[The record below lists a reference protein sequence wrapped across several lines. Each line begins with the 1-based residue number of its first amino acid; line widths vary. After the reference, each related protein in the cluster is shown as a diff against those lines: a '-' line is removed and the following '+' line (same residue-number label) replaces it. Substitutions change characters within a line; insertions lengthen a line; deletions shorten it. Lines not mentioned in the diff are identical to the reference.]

1 MAPSDFLGETW
12 TDLCA
17 RIDAAHLGRWA
28 CSEPVLGVFTD
39 VDALANDVHSSRD
52 RAHVDDVFGA
62 LLRLAAADNGDDQ
75 DAAMVVAHLMH
86 KGSRSVAISLKDLSP
101 DIDEVAAAEL
111 WIQIRAYRWR
121 QRRHSH
127 ALGLKNDTKAALLR
141 ELAPARDRDGRRRQV
156 SFSPEVVTWL
166 SDARVNQADSGG
178 PEVDREAE
186 DELLDV
192 LSWAKGA
199 GVLSDDDV
207 RLLLDFELATL
218 PQRRAAAAKWGL
230 SDRHL
235 RRRCSHAK
243 QRLHDARLAY
253 LEYAA

>member
-1 MAPSDFLGETW
+1 MAPSYFLGETW

-28 CSEPVLGVFTD
+28 SSEPVLGPFTD
-39 VDALANDVHSSRD
+39 VGALADDVHSSSNRE
-52 RAHVDDVFGA
+52 HVDEVFGA
-62 LLRLAAADNGDDQ
+62 LLRLAAVDNGDDQ

-86 KGSRSVAISLKDLSP
+86 KGSRAVAVSLSDLSP

-111 WIQIRAYRWR
+111 WMQIRGYRWR

-166 SDARVNQADSGG
+166 SDARLALGDPGE
-178 PEVDREAE
+178 PESCREAE

-192 LSWAKGA
+192 LTWARGT
-199 GVLSDDDV
+199 GVLTDNDV
-207 RLLLDFELATL
+207 RLLLEFELATL
-218 PQRRAAAAKWGL
+218 PQRRIAAAEWGL

-235 RRRCSHAK
+235 RRRCSQAK

-253 LEYAA
+253 LEHAA